1 MSGYRGCYTSSCTG
15 EGQGFALYSN
25 KRVKVCLS
33 HHATGCVNRLRSG
46 LILRHKQQ
54 NAYAYQ
60 SQQYEPESFH
70 LSKTSAKIQK
80 LFHICK
86 YLWDFYY
93 LSMFMPSVFCVCW
106 YSVGDCPV
114 WDLKYLRKVN
124 CSGKPSSSATCLTRI
139 SGWRKRYFRRTPRNS
154 FSLAQRQVR

>member
-15 EGQGFALYSN
+15 EGQGFALYPN

-54 NAYAYQ
+54 NADAYQ

-80 LFHICK
+80 LCHICK
-86 YLWDFYY
+86 YLWDFLLFIDVYAICF
-93 LSMFMPSVFCVCW
+93 LRLLVF
-106 YSVGDCPV
+106 SGGLAGVGFEV
-114 WDLKYLRKVN
+114 LAEGELLREAQFVRH
-124 CSGKPSSSATCLTRI
+124 LFDQDIR
-139 SGWRKRYFRRTPRNS
+139 
-154 FSLAQRQVR
+154 LAQKVFFAVRHGIASLWREDK